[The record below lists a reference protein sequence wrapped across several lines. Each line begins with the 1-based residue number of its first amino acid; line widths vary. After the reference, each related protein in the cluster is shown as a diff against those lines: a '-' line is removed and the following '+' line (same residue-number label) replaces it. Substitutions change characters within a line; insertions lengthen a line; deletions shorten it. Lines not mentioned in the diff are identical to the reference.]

1 MKRQQVHNNSIET
14 DSVGSVIMAS
24 ALVGFSFLNGGY
36 MIAEVSAVFG
46 LILSKVPVTPNF
58 FNFILNMQ
66 KDPTTFADVIIGIR
80 LAVYQLI
87 DFVLSVTAI
96 FKKEEVASKPV
107 SVKASNKLYID
118 DPTVLSSSIFAQ
130 GLKLKKDSDYENA
143 LPVFEQY
150 RMYHPEDPSVYFELA
165 ECNFVLD
172 NIDEASTLIDRA
184 ISLNPEYGEAIGF
197 KGYILANNK
206 EYQAALY
213 FLHVGNTL
221 APNTDYILYSLF
233 CVYGEIGLR
242 KSAMTCLQQLIAI
255 DPFEMAY
262 QYDQAMLYQSLGQLN
277 NAIEVMQRVVSQCP
291 DEMEYTEYLNDLKQT
306 QGENVGCF
314 YVGMNN

>member
-1 MKRQQVHNNSIET
+1 M
-14 DSVGSVIMAS
+14 
-24 ALVGFSFLNGGY
+24 L
-36 MIAEVSAVFG
+36 AEVTVLLGS
-46 LILSKVPVTPNF
+46 ITHNVPVTPNF
-58 FNFILNMQ
+58 FNYLLNLQ
-66 KDPTTFADVIIGIR
+66 KDPTTFADIIIGIR

-87 DFVLSVTAI
+87 DFVLSVTTI

-107 SVKASNKLYID
+107 TIKASNKLYID
-118 DPTVLSSSIFAQ
+118 DPTVLSASIFAQ
-130 GLKLKKDSDYENA
+130 GIKLKKDSDYENA

-206 EYQAALY
+206 EYQDALY

-262 QYDQAMLYQSLGQLN
+262 QYDQAMLYQSLGQLD